1 MQKAIGSGSHVSRSA
16 TGLGLIA
23 LAACLSASISLLI
36 GYAGW
41 GDSLRVA
48 PAASVV
54 LLGGAGLVWV
64 VSAGLLFRDL
74 RRALAAYA
82 QATEVGHRL
91 AGELKAS
98 RSVVRHT
105 PGLTATF
112 SADLELRELLGAS
125 TLEGQ
130 EARGKRL
137 FRPAD
142 LALLQR
148 TMANLADSGGVEQRV
163 EFQVHAASRGWRTFE
178 GHIVNAVDDPAI
190 QGFILRAQDVTRS
203 RQMEQ
208 ELRRQAYEDPVT
220 RLPNRA
226 FFLNRLTER
235 LESRPT
241 GVTALLMMDLDR
253 FKLINDT
260 LGHSVGDQ
268 LLEQV
273 ALRLVD
279 AVGAREDVA
288 RLGGD
293 EYAALLQVSS
303 MTQVRQ
309 IADRVLEE
317 VRLPIQLQGH
327 ETVISASIG
336 IAVAAREGVPDELL
350 RRADAALYRAKDAGR
365 SQYAFFDDEEDPH
378 TVDRLRFEADLRRA
392 IERDQLR
399 LEFQPEVDLRTGHI
413 VGAETLVRWDHPV
426 RGMLQPM
433 EFIPLAEDTG
443 EILALG
449 EWILTEACRTGAE
462 WIRMHRGAFTLGV
475 NLSAREFADPNL
487 VLRVTRAI
495 HRFGIRP
502 QSLRLELTESVLLR
516 DTPATNETL
525 SALDQLGVQLAID
538 DFGTGYSSL
547 SYLRRLPV
555 EVVKIDRSFV
565 VGLEAE
571 SQHRAIV
578 RAVISLADTLGVA
591 TVAEVVE
598 SSAELRALMD
608 LGCLRAQGN
617 HFSTPISA
625 SALQKL
631 LVQRRQF
638 EALVGPRAES
648 VGTESEPS
656 QSPREALFDPITE
669 LPNSTLYEDRLDYSL
684 ASAARR
690 NEVLGVGLISFGS
703 RVAPGQLDST
713 LLRELGQGLRDAFR
727 TSDTVAHFGRG
738 RFGVIL
744 NDAANAEG
752 VRNAARRVFLELG
765 QGLGM
770 SLLSVSATAG
780 FAVSLPPHQ
789 SVPAL
794 LAETETSHLRAIERR
809 VADVPL
815 RAGDWAEVAIF
826 DASLD
831 RAIDA
836 GDARPEVA

>member
-273 ALRLVD
+273 ASRLVD
-279 AVGAREDVA
+279 AVGVREDVA

-565 VGLEAE
+565 VG
-571 SQHRAIV
+571 
-578 RAVISLADTLGVA
+578 
-591 TVAEVVE
+591 
-598 SSAELRALMD
+598 
-608 LGCLRAQGN
+608 
-617 HFSTPISA
+617 
-625 SALQKL
+625 
-631 LVQRRQF
+631 
-638 EALVGPRAES
+638 PRAES

-826 DASLD
+826 DASID